1 MEAKMETKP
10 MTVYQTEVITG
21 PGDRTTEFY
30 RTMRKL
36 ARQFGAQASGN
47 YDFSGQRSDPNA
59 FSMFQF
65 REGAEEFKQ
74 AVFDRGIESAVY
86 ITPLEI

>member
-1 MEAKMETKP
+1 

-21 PGDRTTEFY
+21 NRTSEFY
-30 RTMRKL
+30 RAMDKL
-36 ARQFGAQASGN
+36 AKKFGAQASGN

-59 FSMFQF
+59 FSMFPLRENAEDF
-65 REGAEEFKQ
+65 RQ
-74 AVFDRGIESAVY
+74 AVLDRGLENAVY